1 MPALGFV
8 TVKLSDT
15 LSPTLTD
22 AAPKFFDIVGLSRTV
37 NVADAVFPLP
47 ASTEVTA
54 EVVLFLVPVVVAVTS
69 TEKVQLE
76 LAPRVA
82 PLKLT
87 EVDPAVAVI
96 VPPPQL
102 PLSPLGVNTSRPAGK
117 LSVNPTPVSELV
129 FEFVIVND
137 RVDVLV
143 EPTPI
148 VDGVNDFEIT
158 GADATVSEA
167 FAVPPVP
174 PLAEVIAP
182 VVLFLIPEVVPC
194 TSAFTVHV
202 APTATVMLDA
212 TTELVP
218 AVPVTDGAPQLPLV
232 ARLFGVPTTSPAG
245 KLSVNATLVSA
256 TVLPAGLVMLKVSVV
271 VPLSAI

>member
-1 MPALGFV
+1 LPALGFV
-8 TVKLSDT
+8 TVKLSDV
-15 LSPTLTD
+15 LLPTSTD

-37 NVADAVFPLP
+37 NVAEAVFPLP

-82 PLKLT
+82 PLNDT

-129 FEFVIVND
+129 FELVIVND
-137 RVDVLV
+137 SVDVLV

-148 VDGVNDFEIT
+148 VDGVNDFEID
-158 GADATVSEA
+158 GADATVIEA
-167 FAVPPVP
+167 FAVAPVP
-174 PLAEVIAP
+174 PLVEVIAP
-182 VVLFLIPEVVPC
+182 VVLFFTPEVVPV
-194 TSAFTVHV
+194 TLTVTVQV
-202 APTATVMLDA
+202 APTATVPFEKV
-212 TTELVP
+212 TELVP
-218 AVPVTDGAPQLPLV
+218 AVAVTDGAPQLPLV
-232 ARLFGVPTTSPAG
+232 VSPFGVPTTSPAG
-245 KLSVNATLVSA
+245 KLSVNATPVSA
-256 TVLPAGLVMLKVSVV
+256 TVFPAGLTIVKTSVV
-271 VPLSAI
+271 VAFKEI